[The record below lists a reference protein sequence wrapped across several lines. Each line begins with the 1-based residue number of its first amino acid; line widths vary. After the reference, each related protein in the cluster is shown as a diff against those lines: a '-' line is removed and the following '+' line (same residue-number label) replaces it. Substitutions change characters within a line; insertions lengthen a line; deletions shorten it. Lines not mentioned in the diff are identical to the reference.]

1 MERQGNLLH
10 NASRNM
16 SYMIENLGILPGTMG
31 DYVRDLTE
39 HAGSPGFRDLY
50 IGLPNGMLLDGT
62 FWFPPEEYD
71 PREQQW
77 YREAEKSGETV
88 LTPLREDPK
97 GGGSVLTLAVPVR
110 SLYDES
116 RLLAVFA
123 GDITLEALMEVMGNL
138 ALPQGSLVALLDAQD
153 NLLHLQPSGEGG
165 GRQPEGEVPGA
176 SESSPEIFKDISF
189 LRELSLN
196 SGEMKR
202 LSVEGLSKRVWSYAL
217 PHGLRAF
224 FIIDEASLLA
234 PVRRVAIQQGGVS
247 LFVALLA
254 GGLLYLLWKSMAS
267 PLSRLDAAARSVLEG
282 ASREPLVFRGDHEIA
297 RVGRAFQEALKLQ
310 ERLLEQLRKEGGA
323 VKGESAVLEEIASRT
338 QDIGERIRKECAALS
353 GQMGQNLENMHA
365 AGEGVTTIAEEA
377 ERSASLAEIALE
389 QSGFLEREMDRVE
402 EGRQQASEGVHTMM
416 GSFGHVRHLSEKLF
430 QEAGEIES
438 LVENIAAVAARTNL
452 LSLNAAIEAARAG
465 EAGKGFA
472 VVAEEVRSLAG
483 ASRKAAERVGTVAR
497 MILEG
502 VEQVLQ
508 ASREGEQK
516 GLAGETLFQETEK
529 SLEILGERTRE
540 IGEVIRNLA
549 EASVHQAEESARV
562 AQAVQAVEETA
573 RSSKQKIQQVEEQM
587 SLLGSEIHLVRGS
600 AANLGELLSRREEAL
615 EGEGMEENQNPGNLG
630 EVQERGG
637 ERKARSLRQFPLKY
651 RTV

>member
-1 MERQGNLLH
+1 
-10 NASRNM
+10 
-16 SYMIENLGILPGTMG
+16 
-31 DYVRDLTE
+31 
-39 HAGSPGFRDLY
+39 
-50 IGLPNGMLLDGT
+50 
-62 FWFPPEEYD
+62 
-71 PREQQW
+71 
-77 YREAEKSGETV
+77 
-88 LTPLREDPK
+88 
-97 GGGSVLTLAVPVR
+97 
-110 SLYDES
+110 
-116 RLLAVFA
+116 
-123 GDITLEALMEVMGNL
+123 
-138 ALPQGSLVALLDAQD
+138 
-153 NLLHLQPSGEGG
+153 
-165 GRQPEGEVPGA
+165 
-176 SESSPEIFKDISF
+176 
-189 LRELSLN
+189 
-196 SGEMKR
+196 
-202 LSVEGLSKRVWSYAL
+202 
-217 PHGLRAF
+217 
-224 FIIDEASLLA
+224 
-234 PVRRVAIQQGGVS
+234 
-247 LFVALLA
+247 
-254 GGLLYLLWKSMAS
+254 
-267 PLSRLDAAARSVLEG
+267 
-282 ASREPLVFRGDHEIA
+282 
-297 RVGRAFQEALKLQ
+297 
-310 ERLLEQLRKEGGA
+310 
-323 VKGESAVLEEIASRT
+323 
-338 QDIGERIRKECAALS
+338 
-353 GQMGQNLENMHA
+353 MGQNLENMHA

-389 QSGFLEREMDRVE
+389 QSEFLEQEMDRVE

-516 GLAGETLFQETEK
+516 GLAGETLFQDTEK

-562 AQAVQAVEETA
+562 ALAVQAVEETA

-600 AANLGELLSRREEAL
+600 AANLGELLSQREDAL
-615 EGEGMEENQNPGNLG
+615 EGEDLEENQNPGNLG

-637 ERKARSLRQFPLKY
+637 ERKIRLLRQFPLKY